1 MVKKNYDFLSQKNL
15 IIFLIVILLIIAIY
29 TYSTQFTKKITIK
42 NLTYFRSSK
51 NSYNLISDENNNVYK
66 ISNSIWYM
74 FFTSAEL
81 YSSLNDNQRYTIKG
95 YGLRIPFLGFYP
107 MIIKATPI
115 NS

>member
-1 MVKKNYDFLSQKNL
+1 
-15 IIFLIVILLIIAIY
+15 
-29 TYSTQFTKKITIK
+29 
-42 NLTYFRSSK
+42 
-51 NSYNLISDENNNVYK
+51 
-66 ISNSIWYM
+66 M

-81 YSSLNDNQRYTIKG
+81 YSSLKDNQRYTIKG

>member
-1 MVKKNYDFLSQKNL
+1 
-15 IIFLIVILLIIAIY
+15 
-29 TYSTQFTKKITIK
+29 
-42 NLTYFRSSK
+42 
-51 NSYNLISDENNNVYK
+51 
-66 ISNSIWYM
+66 M

-107 MIIKATPI
+107 MIIKATSI